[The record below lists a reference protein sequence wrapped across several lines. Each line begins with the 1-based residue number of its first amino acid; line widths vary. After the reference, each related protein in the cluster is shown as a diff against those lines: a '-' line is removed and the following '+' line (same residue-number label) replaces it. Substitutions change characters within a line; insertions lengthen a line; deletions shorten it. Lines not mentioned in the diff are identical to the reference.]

1 MTFLNKVN
9 SRQLEAIKAV
19 QGPVIIVAGPGS
31 GKTRVLTYR
40 IAYLISIGVPAYQLL
55 ALTFTNKA
63 ANEMKERITQQVG
76 EKSKQ
81 LWMGTFHSI
90 FARLLRIEA
99 DRLGF
104 GKNFSI
110 YDTQDSLRLIKSIM
124 NDLHIPSQQYN
135 PQAVMYRISR
145 AKNQV
150 ILPEEYA
157 SQSLDLFE
165 EKTAKIYAEYVRR
178 LKLNNAMDFDDLLIK
193 PIELFNHHKKILES
207 YQERFRFILI
217 DEYQDTNRA
226 QYVLLKLLAE
236 KYKNICV
243 VGDDAQSIYGF
254 RGADIRNILEFTR
267 DYPEA
272 KIIHLE
278 QNYRSTRA
286 ILSAADQVIKKNVNQ
301 IPKNLWT
308 ENLDG
313 EPITI
318 LECVD
323 DKSEGETIVRN
334 IFREVERL
342 KIQFKD
348 IAIMYRTNA
357 QSRTLEDVLRKN
369 SIPYAI
375 IGGIEF
381 YQRKEVKDVLAY
393 FRLLVNPQDDESFL
407 RIVNYPNRGI
417 GEVAVRHLRN
427 FASIHSQ
434 SLSVAISSADQIN
447 GPAKKAKTGMINLS
461 SMFEK
466 YRKLKN
472 ELSMSELSRALVDEL
487 GILSLFKEEGTPE
500 AMARRENVHELL
512 SAISEFAAEQPNATL
527 ESFLQEV
534 SLVADV
540 DEWDNEFNAVTLMTL
555 HSAKGLEFP
564 IVFITGL
571 EEGLLPYYN
580 SSLDTV
586 ELEEERRLFYVGI
599 TRTMNKLFLSCAR
612 IRFRFADISYQTP
625 SRFLDEIDPHLVERS
640 YIGKSFVPQPV
651 SDSTDK
657 LHRQKKVKMKK
668 KQTDSYYYPDAIPD
682 YDKHI
687 DGIHELHTGSLI
699 EHETFGRGKILYITG
714 EGDACKIIVEF
725 DAVGRKNLMLKYAHL
740 KIL

>member
-110 YDTQDSLRLIKSIM
+110 YDTQDRLRLIQSIM

-323 DKSEGETIVRN
+323 DKSEGEAIVRN

-369 SIPYAI
+369 TIPYAI

-427 FASIHSQ
+427 FASTNSQ

-487 GILSLFKEEGTPE
+487 GILNLFKEEGTPE

-599 TRTMNKLFLSCAR
+599 TRTMNKLFLSWE
-612 IRFRFADISYQTP
+612 DI
-625 SRFLDEIDPHLVERS
+625 
-640 YIGKSFVPQPV
+640 
-651 SDSTDK
+651 
-657 LHRQKKVKMKK
+657 
-668 KQTDSYYYPDAIPD
+668 
-682 YDKHI
+682 
-687 DGIHELHTGSLI
+687 IHN
-699 EHETFGRGKILYITG
+699 R
-714 EGDACKIIVEF
+714 
-725 DAVGRKNLMLKYAHL
+725 
-740 KIL
+740 